1 VRLADLEALLENVN
15 ESSWLLISDKASY
28 IKDFDRVIAVHDLK
42 WNTKLLQR
50 GYLFVRRS

>member
-1 VRLADLEALLENVN
+1 MRLADLEALLENVN
-15 ESSWLLISDKASY
+15 ESSWLLISDKASF
-28 IKDFDRVIAVHDLK
+28 IKDFDRVIAVRDLK

>member
-1 VRLADLEALLENVN
+1 VRLAVLEAMLENVN

-28 IKDFDRVIAVHDLK
+28 IKDFDRVIAVRDLK